1 MKGHIFNTQRDIE
14 WCSNETSDVKQN
26 YQRGTGRKVVAV
38 NIAAVHRRVQRLVMS
53 QKMVHPEAFSRP
65 LSRNEVVGLIF
76 RLTIFGAVTYFTIKW
91 MVDAIDPTRKQK
103 IEAQKQAE
111 KLMRQI
117 GVKNVKLTEYEMSI
131 AAHLVDPLSM
141 QVTWS
146 DIAGL
151 DEVITDLKDTVI
163 LPIRKKHLFENSRL
177 LQPPKGV
184 LLYGPPGCGKTLIAK
199 ATAKEAG
206 CRFINLQPSTL
217 TDKWYGESQKLA
229 AAVFSLAVKLQ
240 PSIIFI
246 DEIDSFLRS
255 RSSTDHEAT
264 AMMKA
269 QFMSL
274 WDGLDTDYSCQVVVM
289 GATNRPQD
297 LDTAIMRRMPTRFHI
312 NQPSMRQREA
322 ILNLILRNENVDLH
336 VDLVQIS
343 SCTEGF
349 SGSDLKEMCR
359 DAALLCVRD
368 SVLSNTEESPCEEIR
383 PIQQQDL
390 MKAIDKMKKS
400 KSATSQ
406 GVLMHRPTI
415 RPLLGDRWSLN
426 KVQNFISSLDSLETS
441 LDRRTVQEESRE
453 AERSAG
459 GQTAHG
465 IQGKHRVTKRGPALS
480 YPMFT
485 LVTGI
490 VGRWRA
496 VCVTALQR
504 PNSDA
509 AAIRIVVGIAA
520 ASLNDFISG
529 LRLDSLP
536 SQAIPTSGGDE
547 TKCFSTPETYLLS
560 IKDYH
565 GAEQGKNGG

>member
-1 MKGHIFNTQRDIE
+1 M
-14 WCSNETSDVKQN
+14 
-26 YQRGTGRKVVAV
+26 V
-38 NIAAVHRRVQRLVMS
+38 NS
-53 QKMVHPEAFSRP
+53 EAFSRP

-76 RLTIFGAVTYFTIKW
+76 RLTLFGAVTYFTIKW

-103 IEAQKQAE
+103 MEAQKQAE

-141 QVTWS
+141 LVTWS

-151 DEVITDLKDTVI
+151 DDVITDLKDTVI
-163 LPIRKKHLFENSRL
+163 LPIRKKHLFQKSRL

-199 ATAKEAG
+199 ATAKEVG

-240 PSIIFI
+240 PAIIFI

-255 RSSTDHEAT
+255 RSSNDHEAT

-274 WDGLDTDYSCQVVVM
+274 WDGLDTDYSCQVIVM

-312 NQPSMRQREA
+312 NQPSLRQREA
-322 ILNLILRNENVDLH
+322 ILNLILRHENIDTCLDLT
-336 VDLVQIS
+336 QIARN
-343 SCTEGF
+343 TENF

-359 DAALLCVRD
+359 DAALLCVRE
-368 SVLSNTEESPCEEIR
+368 SVTSSSEDCPGEEIR

-390 MKAIDKMKKS
+390 MRAIDKMKKS
-400 KSATSQ
+400 KTATNH
-406 GVLMHRPTI
+406 GGLMQ
-415 RPLLGDRWSLN
+415 
-426 KVQNFISSLDSLETS
+426 VSLD
-441 LDRRTVQEESRE
+441 
-453 AERSAG
+453 
-459 GQTAHG
+459 
-465 IQGKHRVTKRGPALS
+465 
-480 YPMFT
+480 
-485 LVTGI
+485 
-490 VGRWRA
+490 
-496 VCVTALQR
+496 
-504 PNSDA
+504 
-509 AAIRIVVGIAA
+509 
-520 ASLNDFISG
+520 
-529 LRLDSLP
+529 
-536 SQAIPTSGGDE
+536 
-547 TKCFSTPETYLLS
+547 
-560 IKDYH
+560 
-565 GAEQGKNGG
+565 